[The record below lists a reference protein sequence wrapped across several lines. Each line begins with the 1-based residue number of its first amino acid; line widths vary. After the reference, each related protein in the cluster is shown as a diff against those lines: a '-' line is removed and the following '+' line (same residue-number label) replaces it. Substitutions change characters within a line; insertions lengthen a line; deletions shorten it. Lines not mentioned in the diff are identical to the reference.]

1 MSEWVWIAA
10 NDAGLNDMAVAQ
22 VAQISALL
30 GCPARIWCA
39 PEFESDARERFPGL
53 SVEVLAQLWSP
64 FPDAGIASVVNAR
77 LSSLQCV
84 AVLGQHSAWLAQS
97 LSMASAALREPFYSR
112 ILLSHAP
119 ECVRS
124 ICANRA
130 CEAVRISGPFMG
142 TVMPGC
148 GQALP
153 GAWQISEAFGSPV
166 GALHLPTEIEFDE
179 FSDNLVSLDRA
190 KVVFA
195 GGRGLGSGENFEKLS
210 RCAARYGAGLAASR
224 LAVDLGWCRN
234 DLQVGQTG
242 RAVAPE
248 IYVAFGISGAIQHL
262 AGIQNARKIYAVNTD
277 KTAPIFEFSDF
288 GLIADAVRV
297 IDRLL
302 EKGGSGA

>member
-1 MSEWVWIAA
+1 
-10 NDAGLNDMAVAQ
+10 
-22 VAQISALL
+22 
-30 GCPARIWCA
+30 
-39 PEFESDARERFPGL
+39 
-53 SVEVLAQLWSP
+53 
-64 FPDAGIASVVNAR
+64 
-77 LSSLQCV
+77 
-84 AVLGQHSAWLAQS
+84 
-97 LSMASAALREPFYSR
+97 
-112 ILLSHAP
+112 
-119 ECVRS
+119 
-124 ICANRA
+124 
-130 CEAVRISGPFMG
+130 MG

-153 GAWQISEAFGSPV
+153 GAWQISEAFGSPG

-179 FSDNLVSLDRA
+179 FSDDLVSLDRA

>member
-1 MSEWVWIAA
+1 MSEWIWIAA
-10 NDAGLNDMAVAQ
+10 NEAGLNDMAVAQ
-22 VAQISALL
+22 VAQISTLL

-39 PEFESDARERFPGL
+39 PDFEGDARERFAGL
-53 SVEVLAQLWSP
+53 SVDSLSQLWSP
-64 FPDAGIASVVNAR
+64 VPESGISAVLIERIAALR
-77 LSSLQCV
+77 CV
-84 AVLGQHSAWLAQS
+84 AVLGPHSAWLAHA
-97 LSMASAALREPFYSR
+97 LSMASAVLGVPFWSR

-130 CEAVRISGPFMG
+130 CESVSISAPFMG
-142 TVMPGC
+142 TIMPGC
-148 GQALP
+148 GPALP
-153 GAWQISEAFGSPV
+153 NAWQISASFGAPKGTLRLPEAF
-166 GALHLPTEIEFDE
+166 TWEMFEE
-179 FSDNLVSLDRA
+179 ELVSLDRA

-195 GGRGLGSGENFEKLS
+195 GGRGLGSRENFEKLA

-248 IYVAFGISGAIQHL
+248 IYVAFGISGAIQHI

-288 GLIADAVRV
+288 GLVADAIQV

-302 EKGGSGA
+302 AKAGE